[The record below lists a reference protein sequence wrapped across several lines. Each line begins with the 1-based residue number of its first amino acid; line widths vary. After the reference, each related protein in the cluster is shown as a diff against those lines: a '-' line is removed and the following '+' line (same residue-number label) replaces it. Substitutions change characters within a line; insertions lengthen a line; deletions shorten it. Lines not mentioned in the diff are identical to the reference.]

1 MRRSSKA
8 KIGIFYYENGNL
20 RSSCSIC
27 SEVDFWQD
35 ARFCDETTS
44 TGHTGLYL
52 SYQVVHLLKQP
63 LGEGHRTL
71 YRGQI
76 RGPSPTKGG
85 GYVEVFL
92 EGEDCFS
99 SKTAWINDEVVQS
112 GMKGSHG
119 LVKHA
124 FGEVEAVN
132 SSLVVSAREERQMQ
146 TSINDYKSIT
156 RSRYLLLKTGGRTVS
171 TDLGLQKDDPDDLG
185 SAKQACR
192 ARARQGDRCATVTT
206 HRG

>member
-1 MRRSSKA
+1 MP
-8 KIGIFYYENGNL
+8 I
-20 RSSCSIC
+20 
-27 SEVDFWQD
+27 
-35 ARFCDETTS
+35 FCDEMMS
-44 TGHTGLYL
+44 TGHTGPYL
-52 SYQVVHLLKQP
+52 SYQVVHLLEQP
-63 LGEGHRTL
+63 LGKGHRTL
-71 YRGQI
+71 YRGHI
-76 RGPSPTKGG
+76 GRPSPTKGG

-92 EGEDCFS
+92 EGEDCFA
-99 SKTAWINDEVVQS
+99 SKTAWVNDEVVQS

-156 RSRYLLLKTGGRTVS
+156 RSRYLLLRTGGRTVL

-185 SAKQACR
+185 SAK
-192 ARARQGDRCATVTT
+192 
-206 HRG
+206 